1 MSKGAFGYLK
11 KSLHG
16 KMPCKQ
22 SNGSKMWQETLTLS
36 LKEERKWMKLSSE
49 VEN

>member
-1 MSKGAFGYLK
+1 MGMWAFVYLK

-36 LKEERKWMKLSSE
+36 PKRRKEMEE
-49 VEN
+49 IIF

>member
-1 MSKGAFGYLK
+1 MGKWAFVYLK
-11 KSLHG
+11 KSLYG

-36 LKEERKWMKLSSE
+36 LKRRKEMDE
-49 VEN
+49 IIF